1 VSGDPLPL
9 GKLPIPLLSR
19 FLGEISPQD
28 PDVLV
33 GPGIG
38 MDAAVIRFQDVS
50 LVFKTDPITFATD
63 DIAWYLVTINAN
75 DIVCM
80 GGIPEYILVTVLLP
94 EGSTTEQDA
103 HDLLLS
109 LKRACD
115 ANEVVLAGGHT
126 EITHGIDRPI
136 AVGFMVGTL
145 SQHGFV
151 SARDARPGDDVLLSK
166 AIPLEATALLAREF
180 AAMLDLD
187 PGTLERARNLIYDPG
202 ISVRRE
208 ALIALSTGGV
218 TAMHD
223 PTEGGVATGLY
234 EMACA
239 SGRAFVIDGDMIPVV
254 EPAADILPVFSIDP
268 MGALASGSLIVCC
281 RPEATRS
288 ILDGWEKS
296 GIPGT
301 RIGTVTDGGESV
313 IVRRGQ
319 PSPLR
324 PFPADEITKAFGARR
339 DRRQ

>member
-1 VSGDPLPL
+1 MSGDPLPL

-126 EITHGIDRPI
+126 EIT
-136 AVGFMVGTL
+136 
-145 SQHGFV
+145 
-151 SARDARPGDDVLLSK
+151 
-166 AIPLEATALLAREF
+166 
-180 AAMLDLD
+180 
-187 PGTLERARNLIYDPG
+187 
-202 ISVRRE
+202 
-208 ALIALSTGGV
+208 
-218 TAMHD
+218 
-223 PTEGGVATGLY
+223 
-234 EMACA
+234 
-239 SGRAFVIDGDMIPVV
+239 
-254 EPAADILPVFSIDP
+254 
-268 MGALASGSLIVCC
+268 
-281 RPEATRS
+281 
-288 ILDGWEKS
+288 
-296 GIPGT
+296 
-301 RIGTVTDGGESV
+301 
-313 IVRRGQ
+313 
-319 PSPLR
+319 
-324 PFPADEITKAFGARR
+324 
-339 DRRQ
+339 